1 MEKTIKET
9 LFKIL
14 TGPKITTLAL
24 ALTVIGVST
33 RRTELLDL
41 NTSTIIIIIAFT
53 IGIFGFIMSIVK
65 SCRANNI
72 QKRRLKIAGT
82 IAIPFLGILAF
93 VGSFVASDSYIAN
106 VNNPTITI
114 RSSCK
119 LYVDNVYQDEE
130 MKSIILDKLGVHKN
144 NIQGLEMRFVKNI
157 DKNDTEALVDPLGT
171 YHSDNLS
178 SYAGDNCITEP
189 PKIKVK
195 NHLTGKERIRT
206 VAHEFVHH
214 YYSRPWFGRS
224 IPEQDLILLYTKS
237 QWMQNRTKDYI
248 HDNSLA
254 LTEVLAYA
262 CTEMSDREL
271 PENII
276 KTCNAILPNRH
287 ILELNN

>member
-24 ALTVIGVST
+24 ALTAIGVST

-65 SCRANNI
+65 SRRANNI

-106 VNNPTITI
+106 VNSPTTTI

-144 NIQGLEMRFVKNI
+144 NIQRLEMRFVK
-157 DKNDTEALVDPLGT
+157 K
-171 YHSDNLS
+171 HRQ
-178 SYAGDNCITEP
+178 
-189 PKIKVK
+189 
-195 NHLTGKERIRT
+195 ER
-206 VAHEFVHH
+206 H
-214 YYSRPWFGRS
+214 GS
-224 IPEQDLILLYTKS
+224 IS
-237 QWMQNRTKDYI
+237 
-248 HDNSLA
+248 
-254 LTEVLAYA
+254 
-262 CTEMSDREL
+262 
-271 PENII
+271 
-276 KTCNAILPNRH
+276 
-287 ILELNN
+287 

>member
-53 IGIFGFIMSIVK
+53 IGIFGFIMSIAK
-65 SCRANNI
+65 SRRANNI

-82 IAIPFLGILAF
+82 VAIPFLGILAF

-106 VNNPTITI
+106 VNSPTITI

-178 SYAGDNCITEP
+178 SYVGDNCITEP
-189 PKIKVK
+189 PKIKVE
-195 NHLTGKERIRT
+195 NHLAGKERIRT

-248 HDNSLA
+248 
-254 LTEVLAYA
+254 
-262 CTEMSDREL
+262 
-271 PENII
+271 I
-276 KTCNAILPNRH
+276 KTCNTILPNRH

>member
-1 MEKTIKET
+1 
-9 LFKIL
+9 
-14 TGPKITTLAL
+14 
-24 ALTVIGVST
+24 
-33 RRTELLDL
+33 
-41 NTSTIIIIIAFT
+41 
-53 IGIFGFIMSIVK
+53 
-65 SCRANNI
+65 
-72 QKRRLKIAGT
+72 
-82 IAIPFLGILAF
+82 
-93 VGSFVASDSYIAN
+93 
-106 VNNPTITI
+106 
-114 RSSCK
+114 
-119 LYVDNVYQDEE
+119 

-144 NIQGLEMRFVKNI
+144 NIQRLEMRFVKNI

-178 SYAGDNCITEP
+178 SYVGDNCITEP
-189 PKIKVK
+189 PKIKVE

-262 CTEMSDREL
+262 CTEMPDREL

>member
-1 MEKTIKET
+1 M
-9 LFKIL
+9 
-14 TGPKITTLAL
+14 
-24 ALTVIGVST
+24 
-33 RRTELLDL
+33 
-41 NTSTIIIIIAFT
+41 
-53 IGIFGFIMSIVK
+53 
-65 SCRANNI
+65 
-72 QKRRLKIAGT
+72 
-82 IAIPFLGILAF
+82 GILAF

-106 VNNPTITI
+106 VNSPTITI

-178 SYAGDNCITEP
+178 SYVGDNCITEP
-189 PKIKVK
+189 PKIKVE
-195 NHLTGKERIRT
+195 NHLAGKERIRT

-248 HDNSLA
+248 
-254 LTEVLAYA
+254 
-262 CTEMSDREL
+262 
-271 PENII
+271 I

>member
-1 MEKTIKET
+1 MKKIIKDT
-9 LFKIL
+9 LSKIL

-24 ALTVIGVST
+24 ILTTIGVST

-41 NTSTIIIIIAFT
+41 NTSTIIIVIAFT
-53 IGIFGFIMSIVK
+53 IGIFGFITSIIK
-65 SCRANNI
+65 SYRTNKG
-72 QKRRLKIAGT
+72 QERRLKIAGT
-82 IAIPFLGILAF
+82 ITIPFLGILAF
-93 VGSFVASDSYIAN
+93 TGPLIVSDRYI
-106 VNNPTITI
+106 VNTNNLTNTI

-178 SYAGDNCITEP
+178 SYIGDSCITEP
-189 PKIKVK
+189 PKIKVE

-214 YYSRPWFGRS
+214 YYSRPWFS
-224 IPEQDLILLYTKS
+224 KTIPEQDLILLYTNN
-237 QWMQNRTKDYI
+237 QWIRNRTKDYI

-262 CTEMSDREL
+262 CTEMPDREL
-271 PENII
+271 SENII
-276 KTCNAILPNRH
+276 KICNTILPNRH